1 MPYFCL
7 LKGFQKGTRQ
17 RALTKI
23 ALIWDTKAEKVKNTK
38 MAVVSTKRNSSTSLL
53 LLQYDYHNEVP
64 YLERKAEQTLPW
76 MEWNARNSKLQNR
89 V

>member
-1 MPYFCL
+1 MDH
-7 LKGFQKGTRQ
+7 KGILYHISVYWKDFKKGTRQ

-64 YLERKAEQTLPW
+64 LFGKKSRGTDFTMDG
-76 MEWNARNSKLQNR
+76 MEC
-89 V
+89 